1 MNAKNTVFVSFAMA
15 ATLCIGTATAQD
27 DMGTQL
33 AKLGGA
39 AHQTARLC
47 KHYSQPELDRLKQGQ
62 KVRHAEQ
69 GFDMGSFESS
79 FAAAEAEVRS
89 NWEAASEAER
99 SATCAQLEALLQA
112 AGAGMQ

>member
-1 MNAKNTVFVSFAMA
+1 MYRKTLALVSFVVVGM
-15 ATLCIGTATAQD
+15 LCTGPVSAQE

-47 KHYSQPELDRLKQGQ
+47 KHYSQAELDRLKQGQ
-62 KVRHAEQ
+62 KARHAEQ